1 MARSPTASGPEAE
14 SDSMIPRTDIK
25 KWDLMGLNLTLLFFA
40 GVLPTPRVAS
50 SSWRLR
56 VYRAYPVVMVALY
69 FMVLTAQC
77 LAVYKFWG
85 DMDAIT
91 DNAFTMVGVFM
102 CHIQAAYAVTN
113 GRKILRL
120 VEVLENKLTPQMKTL
135 TSRKEQT
142 TIISTTAHQTR
153 LLTWVMFVI
162 VHGMLLTWITIP
174 LVHRYSQGTED
185 ADFDSSKPSPYFC
198 FIIWLPFEATASP
211 VYEIVY
217 SVQTVCFLMSC
228 LYYTSINTVFMT
240 FIIHT
245 ATQFKIVV
253 MSLRD
258 MDKLFPVHNVKLEGE
273 SQVAPEQVAGDRQQ
287 DFDLSKC
294 IELNAYFKECIKY
307 HQAVIRYVRLGLKD
321 FVVGMCNCDKTDGVY
336 FSSYCR

>member
-1 MARSPTASGPEAE
+1 
-14 SDSMIPRTDIK
+14 MIPRTESK
-25 KWDLMGLNLTLLFFA
+25 KWDLMALNLTLLFFA
-40 GVLPTPRVAS
+40 GVLPTPRIAS

-56 VYRAYPVVMVALY
+56 MYRAYPAVMVVLY

-85 DMDAIT
+85 DLDAIT

-113 GRKILRL
+113 GSKILRL

-135 TSRKEQT
+135 ASRKEQT
-142 TIISTTAHQTR
+142 TIIITTAHQTR
-153 LLTWVMFVI
+153 LLTWVMFFI
-162 VHGMLLTWITIP
+162 VHGMLVTWIAIP
-174 LVHRYSQGTED
+174 LVHRYSQGNEG
-185 ADFDSSKPSPYFC
+185 AVFDSGTPSPYFC
-198 FIIWLPFEATASP
+198 FIIWLPFDATASP
-211 VYEIVY
+211 IYEIVY
-217 SVQTVCFLMSC
+217 SVQTICFLMSC

-253 MSLRD
+253 MSLTD
-258 MDKLFPVHNVKLEGE
+258 MDKLFPLHNVKLEEE
-273 SQVAPEQVAGDRQQ
+273 SPVALEQVAGGGQQ
-287 DFDLSKC
+287 DFGCSKC
-294 IELNAYFKECIKY
+294 IELNAYFKECVKH

-321 FVVGMCNCDKTDGVY
+321 SVVSTCNCNKADGMY
-336 FSSYCR
+336 ISTYCR

>member
-1 MARSPTASGPEAE
+1 
-14 SDSMIPRTDIK
+14 MIPRTDSK

-85 DMDAIT
+85 DLDAIT

-102 CHIQAAYAVTN
+102 CHIQASYAVTN
-113 GRKILRL
+113 GHKILRL

-142 TIISTTAHQTR
+142 IIITTTAHQTR

-162 VHGMLLTWITIP
+162 VHGMLITWIAIP
-174 LVHRYSQGTED
+174 LVHKYSHGTED
-185 ADFDSSKPSPYFC
+185 ADFDSGKPSPYFC
-198 FIIWLPFEATASP
+198 FIIWLPFKATASP

-217 SVQTVCFLMSC
+217 SVQTICFLMSC

-258 MDKLFPVHNVKLEGE
+258 LDKLFPVHNVKLEEE
-273 SQVAPEQVAGDRQQ
+273 SQVAPEQVAGGRQE
-287 DFDLSKC
+287 DFGFSKC
-294 IELNAYFKECIKY
+294 VELNAYFKECIKH
-307 HQAVIRYVRLGLKD
+307 HQAVIRYVRLD
-321 FVVGMCNCDKTDGVY
+321 F
-336 FSSYCR
+336 

>member
-1 MARSPTASGPEAE
+1 
-14 SDSMIPRTDIK
+14 MIPRTDSK

-40 GVLPTPRVAS
+40 GVLPTPRIAS
-50 SSWRLR
+50 STWRLR
-56 VYRAYPVVMVALY
+56 IYRAYPAVMVVLY
-69 FMVLTAQC
+69 FMVVIAQC

-85 DMDAIT
+85 DLDVIT
-91 DNAFTMVGVFM
+91 NNAFTMVGVFM
-102 CHIQAAYAVTN
+102 CHIQAVYAVTN

-120 VEVLENKLTPQMKTL
+120 VEVLENNLTPQMKTL
-135 TSRKEQT
+135 NSRKEQT
-142 TIISTTAHQTR
+142 TIITTATHQTR

-162 VHGMLLTWITIP
+162 VHGMLVTWIAIP

-185 ADFDSSKPSPYFC
+185 AVFDSGTPSPYFC
-198 FIIWLPFEATASP
+198 FIIWLPFDATASP
-211 VYEIVY
+211 IYEIVY
-217 SVQTVCFLMSC
+217 SIQTICFLISC

-258 MDKLFPVHNVKLEGE
+258 MDKLFPVRNVKLEE
-273 SQVAPEQVAGDRQQ
+273 DSEVAPEQVAGGGPQ
-287 DFDLSKC
+287 DFGISKC
-294 IELNAYFKECIKY
+294 IELNAYFKECIKH

-321 FVVGMCNCDKTDGVY
+321 SVMGVCNCNKTGGINI
-336 FSSYCR
+336 SNYCR

>member
-1 MARSPTASGPEAE
+1 MVRSPTASGSDAE
-14 SDSMIPRTDIK
+14 SDSMIPRTDRK

-162 VHGMLLTWITIP
+162 VHGMLVTWITIP

-185 ADFDSSKPSPYFC
+185 ADFDSGKPSPYFC

-273 SQVAPEQVAGDRQQ
+273 SQVGPEQVAGECQQ

-307 HQAVIRYVRLGLKD
+307 HQAVIRYVRLDLND

>member
-1 MARSPTASGPEAE
+1 MAPSSITSGPDAE
-14 SDSMIPRTDIK
+14 SDNMIPRTDSK

-85 DMDAIT
+85 DLDAIT

-102 CHIQAAYAVTN
+102 CHIQASYAVTN

-142 TIISTTAHQTR
+142 IIITTTAHQTR

-162 VHGMLLTWITIP
+162 VHGMLITWIAIP
-174 LVHRYSQGTED
+174 LVHKYSHGTED
-185 ADFDSSKPSPYFC
+185 ADFDSGKPSPYFC
-198 FIIWLPFEATASP
+198 FIIWLPFKATASP

-217 SVQTVCFLMSC
+217 SVQTICFLMSC

-258 MDKLFPVHNVKLEGE
+258 LDKLFPVHNVKLEEE
-273 SQVAPEQVAGDRQQ
+273 SQVAPEQVAGGRQE
-287 DFDLSKC
+287 DFGFSKC
-294 IELNAYFKECIKY
+294 VELNAYFKECIKH
-307 HQAVIRYVRLGLKD
+307 HQAVIRYVRLG
-321 FVVGMCNCDKTDGVY
+321 F
-336 FSSYCR
+336 